1 MATDTPVPEDVQ
13 EAWVVSSD
21 ESGTVEGDHTAQ
33 DSSSTQSGDEHAEL
47 RAKIAK
53 LEQQLADMT
62 AIAKRAQADYVML
75 KVDFDG
81 YAQRQEQQK
90 EQTKEDNL
98 VQLVKR
104 LVPVFSTLKQMV
116 QTVPGELADNAWT
129 QGVALTYNKLLTEL
143 EGLGVRTIS
152 PTIGEDPDL
161 HLHLPL
167 GVEESDATL
176 QGKVVKILE
185 DWYLYK
191 GKDREVV
198 ITPAKVLL
206 GK

>member
-1 MATDTPVPEDVQ
+1 MTTDTTVPEDVQ
-13 EAWVVSSD
+13 ETWVVSSD
-21 ESGTVEGDHTAQ
+21 
-33 DSSSTQSGDEHAEL
+33 DSSAQGGSAPQADGDTQL
-47 RAKIAK
+47 LAKIAK

-90 EQTKEDNL
+90 DQTKEDNL

-104 LVPVFSTLKQMV
+104 LVPVFTTLKQMV

-143 EGLGVRTIS
+143 EGLSVSTIS
-152 PTIGEDPDL
+152 PTVGDDPDL

-167 GVEESDATL
+167 GAEEADATL
-176 QGKVVKILE
+176 QGKIVKILE
-185 DWYLYK
+185 DGYVYK

>member
-1 MATDTPVPEDVQ
+1 M
-13 EAWVVSSD
+13 SSD
-21 ESGTVEGDHTAQ
+21 DSSAQGGSAAQ
-33 DSSSTQSGDEHAEL
+33 DADGDAQL
-47 RAKIAK
+47 LDKIAK

-90 EQTKEDNL
+90 DQTKEDNL

-104 LVPVFSTLKQMV
+104 LVPVFTTLKQMV

-143 EGLGVRTIS
+143 EGLSVSTIS
-152 PTIGEDPDL
+152 PVVGEDPDL

-167 GVEESDATL
+167 
-176 QGKVVKILE
+176 
-185 DWYLYK
+185 
-191 GKDREVV
+191 
-198 ITPAKVLL
+198 
-206 GK
+206 